1 MVFSLETPWKE
12 VIQPM
17 KIIRIFIRNVKS
29 AFKSI
34 FRNFSLSIASVVC
47 TTITLVI
54 VALAIIVAANVN
66 NFTKDIGDS
75 LTIIAFVDSKAS
87 DEEIAKVKSSL
98 LEINNIRSDELLFKS
113 KEDIKNE
120 TLENTEKGSTVYNI
134 ISSLTTDNNPL
145 ESEFIV
151 SVKDIEKL
159 KSTATSIEKIDKVT
173 KVKYSDSVVDKM
185 IPVFDI
191 VKKITI
197 GIILGLIV
205 VTVFLICNTI
215 KLIIFSRRSEIEI
228 MRLVGTSNS
237 VVRLP
242 FVIEGLFLGIIGS
255 IVPILVTIWGYIIAY
270 DKLEG
275 HLFSNV
281 IKLIDPMPFVIYI
294 SIVLVVIGGI
304 VGMLGSYRTVRRYL
318 KI

>member
-1 MVFSLETPWKE
+1 
-12 VIQPM
+12 M
-17 KIIRIFIRNVKS
+17 KIIRIFVRNVKS

-66 NFTKDIGDS
+66 SFTKDIGDS

-215 KLIIFSRRSEIEI
+215 KLTIFSRRSEIEI

-255 IVPILVTIWGYIIAY
+255 IVPILVTVWGYIIAY

>member
-1 MVFSLETPWKE
+1 
-12 VIQPM
+12 M
-17 KIIRIFIRNVKS
+17 KIIRIFIRNVES

-66 NFTKDIGDS
+66 SFTKDIGDS

-205 VTVFLICNTI
+205 VTIFLICNTI
-215 KLIIFSRRSEIEI
+215 KLTIFSRRSEIEI

-255 IVPILVTIWGYIIAY
+255 IVPILVTVWGYIIAY

>member
-1 MVFSLETPWKE
+1 
-12 VIQPM
+12 M

-66 NFTKDIGDS
+66 SFTKDIGDS

-159 KSTATSIEKIDKVT
+159 KNTATSIEKIDKVT

-205 VTVFLICNTI
+205 VTIFLICNTI
-215 KLIIFSRRSEIEI
+215 KLTIFSRRSEIEI

-255 IVPILVTIWGYIIAY
+255 IVPILVTVWGYIIAY

>member
-215 KLIIFSRRSEIEI
+215 KLTIFSRRSEIEI

>member
-1 MVFSLETPWKE
+1 
-12 VIQPM
+12 M

-205 VTVFLICNTI
+205 VTIFLICNTI
-215 KLIIFSRRSEIEI
+215 KLTIFSRRSEIEI

>member
-1 MVFSLETPWKE
+1 MVFSLEIPWKE

-66 NFTKDIGDS
+66 SFTKDIGDS

-159 KSTATSIEKIDKVT
+159 KNTATSIEKIDKVT

-215 KLIIFSRRSEIEI
+215 KLTIFSRRSEIEI

-255 IVPILVTIWGYIIAY
+255 IVPILVTVWGYIIAY

>member
-1 MVFSLETPWKE
+1 
-12 VIQPM
+12 M

-66 NFTKDIGDS
+66 SFTKDIGDS

-215 KLIIFSRRSEIEI
+215 KLTIFSRRSEIEI

-255 IVPILVTIWGYIIAY
+255 IVPILVTVWGYIIAY

-294 SIVLVVIGGI
+294 SILLVVIGGI

>member
-1 MVFSLETPWKE
+1 
-12 VIQPM
+12 M
-17 KIIRIFIRNVKS
+17 KIIRIFIRNVES

-66 NFTKDIGDS
+66 SFTKDIGDS

-120 TLENTEKGSTVYNI
+120 TLANTEKGSTVYNI

-145 ESEFIV
+145 EYEFIV

-205 VTVFLICNTI
+205 VTIFLICNTI
-215 KLIIFSRRSEIEI
+215 KLTIFSRRSEIEI

-255 IVPILVTIWGYIIAY
+255 IVPILVTVWGYIIAY

>member
-205 VTVFLICNTI
+205 VTIFLICNTI
-215 KLIIFSRRSEIEI
+215 KLTIFSRRSEIEI

>member
-1 MVFSLETPWKE
+1 
-12 VIQPM
+12 M
-17 KIIRIFIRNVKS
+17 KIIRIFIRNVES

-66 NFTKDIGDS
+66 SFTKDIGDS

-151 SVKDIEKL
+151 SVKNIEKL

-215 KLIIFSRRSEIEI
+215 KLTIFSRRSEIEI

-255 IVPILVTIWGYIIAY
+255 IVPILVTVWGYIIAY

>member
-17 KIIRIFIRNVKS
+17 KIIRIFIRNVQS

-66 NFTKDIGDS
+66 SFTKDIGDS
-75 LTIIAFVDSKAS
+75 LTIIAFVDSKDS

-215 KLIIFSRRSEIEI
+215 KLTIFSRRSEIEI

-255 IVPILVTIWGYIIAY
+255 IVPILVTVWGYIIAY

>member
-1 MVFSLETPWKE
+1 
-12 VIQPM
+12 M

-66 NFTKDIGDS
+66 SFTKDIGDS

-215 KLIIFSRRSEIEI
+215 KLTIFSRRSEIEI

-255 IVPILVTIWGYIIAY
+255 IVPILVTVWGYIIAY

>member
-1 MVFSLETPWKE
+1 
-12 VIQPM
+12 M

-215 KLIIFSRRSEIEI
+215 KLTIFSRRSEIEI

>member
-1 MVFSLETPWKE
+1 
-12 VIQPM
+12 M

-66 NFTKDIGDS
+66 SFTKDIGDS

-151 SVKDIEKL
+151 SVKNIEKL

-215 KLIIFSRRSEIEI
+215 KLTIFSRRSEIEI

-255 IVPILVTIWGYIIAY
+255 IVPILVTVWGYIIAY

>member
-66 NFTKDIGDS
+66 SFTKDIGDS

-215 KLIIFSRRSEIEI
+215 KLTIFSRRSEIEI

-255 IVPILVTIWGYIIAY
+255 IVPILVTVWGYIIAY

-294 SIVLVVIGGI
+294 SILLVVIGGI

>member
-1 MVFSLETPWKE
+1 
-12 VIQPM
+12 M

-159 KSTATSIEKIDKVT
+159 
-173 KVKYSDSVVDKM
+173 
-185 IPVFDI
+185 
-191 VKKITI
+191 
-197 GIILGLIV
+197 
-205 VTVFLICNTI
+205 
-215 KLIIFSRRSEIEI
+215 
-228 MRLVGTSNS
+228 
-237 VVRLP
+237 
-242 FVIEGLFLGIIGS
+242 
-255 IVPILVTIWGYIIAY
+255 
-270 DKLEG
+270 
-275 HLFSNV
+275 
-281 IKLIDPMPFVIYI
+281 
-294 SIVLVVIGGI
+294 
-304 VGMLGSYRTVRRYL
+304 
-318 KI
+318 

>member
-1 MVFSLETPWKE
+1 
-12 VIQPM
+12 M
-17 KIIRIFIRNVKS
+17 KIIRIFIRNVQS

-66 NFTKDIGDS
+66 SFTKDIGDS

-215 KLIIFSRRSEIEI
+215 KLTIFSRRSEIEI

-255 IVPILVTIWGYIIAY
+255 IVPILVTVWGYIIAY

>member
-1 MVFSLETPWKE
+1 MVFSLEIPWKE

-66 NFTKDIGDS
+66 SFTKDIGDS

-159 KSTATSIEKIDKVT
+159 KNTATSIEKIDKVT

-205 VTVFLICNTI
+205 VTIFLICNTI
-215 KLIIFSRRSEIEI
+215 KLTIFSRRSEIEI

-255 IVPILVTIWGYIIAY
+255 IVPILVTVWGYIIAY

>member
-1 MVFSLETPWKE
+1 
-12 VIQPM
+12 M

-66 NFTKDIGDS
+66 SFTKDIGDS

-159 KSTATSIEKIDKVT
+159 KNTATSIEKIDKVT

-215 KLIIFSRRSEIEI
+215 KLTIFSRRSEIEI

-255 IVPILVTIWGYIIAY
+255 IVPILVTVWGYIIAY

>member
-1 MVFSLETPWKE
+1 
-12 VIQPM
+12 M

-66 NFTKDIGDS
+66 SFTKDIGDS

-215 KLIIFSRRSEIEI
+215 KLTIFSRRSEIEI

>member
-1 MVFSLETPWKE
+1 
-12 VIQPM
+12 M

-66 NFTKDIGDS
+66 SFTKDIGDS

-159 KSTATSIEKIDKVT
+159 KNTATSIEKIDKVT

-191 VKKITI
+191 IKKITI

-215 KLIIFSRRSEIEI
+215 KLTIFSRRSEIEI

-255 IVPILVTIWGYIIAY
+255 IVPILVTVWGYIIAY

>member
-1 MVFSLETPWKE
+1 
-12 VIQPM
+12 M

-215 KLIIFSRRSEIEI
+215 KLTIFSRRSEIEI

-255 IVPILVTIWGYIIAY
+255 IVPILVTVWGYIIAY

>member
-1 MVFSLETPWKE
+1 M
-12 VIQPM
+12 
-17 KIIRIFIRNVKS
+17 
-29 AFKSI
+29 
-34 FRNFSLSIASVVC
+34 
-47 TTITLVI
+47 
-54 VALAIIVAANVN
+54 
-66 NFTKDIGDS
+66 
-75 LTIIAFVDSKAS
+75 
-87 DEEIAKVKSSL
+87 
-98 LEINNIRSDELLFKS
+98 EINNIRSDELLFKS

-215 KLIIFSRRSEIEI
+215 KLTIFSRRSEIEI

-255 IVPILVTIWGYIIAY
+255 IVPILVTVWGYIIAY

>member
-1 MVFSLETPWKE
+1 MR
-12 VIQPM
+12 M
-17 KIIRIFIRNVKS
+17 IRIFVRNVKS
-29 AFKSI
+29 ALKSI
-34 FRNFSLSIASVVC
+34 FRNFSLSVASVVC

-54 VALAIIVAANVN
+54 VAIAIIVAANVN
-66 NFTKDIGDS
+66 RFTKNIGDS
-75 LTIIAFVDSKAS
+75 LTIITFVDSKAS
-87 DEEIAKVKSSL
+87 EEEIAKVKSSL
-98 LEINNIRSDELLFKS
+98 LEISNIRSDELLYKS

-120 TLENTEKGSTVYNI
+120 TLANTEKGSTVYNV
-134 ISSLTTDNNPL
+134 ISSLTTDNNPI

-159 KSTATSIEKIDKVT
+159 KNTASEIEKIDKVT

-205 VTVFLICNTI
+205 VTIFLICNTI
-215 KLIIFSRRSEIEI
+215 KLTIFSRRSEIEI

-255 IVPILVTIWGYIIAY
+255 IIPIIVTVWGYIIAY

-281 IKLIDPMPFVIYI
+281 IKLIEPMPFVIYI
-294 SIVLVVIGGI
+294 SIVLVVIGGF

>member
-1 MVFSLETPWKE
+1 MVFSLETLWKE

-66 NFTKDIGDS
+66 SFTKDIGDS

-215 KLIIFSRRSEIEI
+215 KLTIFSRRSEIEI

-255 IVPILVTIWGYIIAY
+255 IVPILVTVWGYIIAY